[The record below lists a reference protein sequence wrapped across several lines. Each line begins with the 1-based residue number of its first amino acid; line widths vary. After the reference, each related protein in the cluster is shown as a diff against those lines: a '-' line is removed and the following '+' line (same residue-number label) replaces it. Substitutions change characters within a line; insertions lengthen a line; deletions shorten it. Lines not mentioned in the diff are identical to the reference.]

1 MASVVLLKLAHGD
14 TQHTAHCNFV
24 FSFSKVRAD
33 VTVAGRAMVCAT
45 IVHYVVHRLKR
56 AFI

>member
-1 MASVVLLKLAHGD
+1 MVSVVLLKLTHGD
-14 TQHTAHCNFV
+14 TQHTVHCN
-24 FSFSKVRAD
+24 KVRAD
-33 VTVAGRAMVCAT
+33 VTVVGRAVVYAP

>member
-1 MASVVLLKLAHGD
+1 MFSVVLLKLTHEV
-14 TQHTAHCNFV
+14 TQHTAHCN
-24 FSFSKVRAD
+24 KVRAD
-33 VTVAGRAMVCAT
+33 VTAAGRAVVCAP

>member
-1 MASVVLLKLAHGD
+1 MVSVVLLKLTHGD
-14 TQHTAHCNFV
+14 TQHTAHCN
-24 FSFSKVRAD
+24 KVCAD
-33 VTVAGRAMVCAT
+33 VTAAGRAAVCAP